1 MLKRLS
7 LILVVAVVA
16 WGLPLSAP
24 APADA
29 TQSYMLTCQI
39 GPMNTV
45 RLDFEG
51 GVPGGFGYTDVNFQK
66 ASGPASSG
74 LQPGQC
80 AWPDRGMNANEPS
93 WLCAQARGTLGLNTV
108 TFRGTTVTQVTYIG
122 GGNALLQAV
131 LHGPT
136 QLMNIYVYSGPGTY
150 YGPGPCLFVDH
161 FGP

>member
-16 WGLPLSAP
+16 LGLPLSAR

-29 TQSYMLTCQI
+29 ASYMLTCQI
-39 GPMNTV
+39 GPMNLV
-45 RLDFEG
+45 RLNFQG
-51 GVPGGFGYTDVNFQK
+51 GVPGGIGYTDVNFRK
-66 ASGPASSG
+66 ANGPASSG

-93 WLCAQARGTLGLNTV
+93 WLCAPARGTMGVNTIA
-108 TFRGTTVTQVTYIG
+108 FRGTTVTQVTYVG
-122 GGNALLQAV
+122 GGNALLQTA
-131 LHGPT
+131 LYGPT
-136 QLMNIYVYSGPGTY
+136 QLMNIYVYSENVLEPG
-150 YGPGPCLFVDH
+150 GCLIVDH